1 MAQKAINYFLSKKS
15 KYLINMENDK
25 NKSSSDSLKDKNQN
39 EENEIDKTIETKK
52 PNKLLAF
59 VLRHKMV
66 FTLLL
71 IIAVLLVYHMI
82 RINSIESEFAAKT
95 VTLKKE
101 YTLKIDSMKIA
112 NLQQTIKVFSWA
124 VRSELNRSNL
134 EEVNQFFLTFVRE
147 KDIRMID
154 LINPENG
161 EIILSTDKKNEGQII
176 SDKQIMGVTD
186 LTVLADSM
194 QLKVVVPIMGLNIK
208 NGVLVV
214 EVIK

>member
-1 MAQKAINYFLSKKS
+1 
-15 KYLINMENDK
+15 MENDK
-25 NKSSSDSLKDKNQN
+25 NKSSSDSLKDMDQN

-52 PNKLLAF
+52 PNKFLAF
-59 VLRHKMV
+59 VLIHKMV

-124 VRSELNRSNL
+124 VRSELNRSNF

-147 KDIRMID
+147 KDIRID
-154 LINPENG
+154 
-161 EIILSTDKKNEGQII
+161 
-176 SDKQIMGVTD
+176 
-186 LTVLADSM
+186 
-194 QLKVVVPIMGLNIK
+194 
-208 NGVLVV
+208 
-214 EVIK
+214 

>member
-1 MAQKAINYFLSKKS
+1 
-15 KYLINMENDK
+15 MENDR
-25 NKSSSDSLKDKNQN
+25 NNNSSDSQIDMNQN
-39 EENEIDKTIETKK
+39 EENEKDKTKK
-52 PNKLLAF
+52 PSRLLGF
-59 VLRHKMV
+59 ILKHKMF

-71 IIAVLLVYHMI
+71 IIAVILGYHMI
-82 RINSIESEFAAKT
+82 RINSLESEFEAKT

-124 VRSELNRSNL
+124 VRSELNRNNL

-147 KDIRMID
+147 KGIRMIN

-176 SDKQIMGVTD
+176 SDKQIMNVTD

-194 QLKVVVPIMGLNIK
+194 HI
-208 NGVLVV
+208 
-214 EVIK
+214 

>member
-1 MAQKAINYFLSKKS
+1 
-15 KYLINMENDK
+15 MENDK
-25 NKSSSDSLKDKNQN
+25 NKSSSDSLKDRDQN
-39 EENEIDKTIETKK
+39 EENETDKTKK
-52 PNKLLAF
+52 PNKLVAF
-59 VLRHKMV
+59 VLRHKVV

-112 NLQQTIKVFSWA
+112 NLQQTIRVFSWA

-147 KDIRMID
+147 KYIRMID

>member
-1 MAQKAINYFLSKKS
+1 
-15 KYLINMENDK
+15 METDK

-39 EENEIDKTIETKK
+39 EENNMDITKETKK
-52 PNKLLAF
+52 QNKLLAF
-59 VLRHKMV
+59 ILRHKMV
-66 FTLLL
+66 FALLL

-82 RINSIESEFAAKT
+82 RINSIESDFTAKT

-134 EEVNQFFLTFVRE
+134 EEVNQFFLTFVKE

-176 SDKQIMGVTD
+176 SDKQIMDVTD

>member
-1 MAQKAINYFLSKKS
+1 
-15 KYLINMENDK
+15 
-25 NKSSSDSLKDKNQN
+25 
-39 EENEIDKTIETKK
+39 
-52 PNKLLAF
+52 
-59 VLRHKMV
+59 
-66 FTLLL
+66 
-71 IIAVLLVYHMI
+71 MI
-82 RINSIESEFAAKT
+82 RINSLESEYSVRT
-95 VTLKKE
+95 GTLKKE
-101 YTLKIDSMKIA
+101 YALQIDSMKIA

-124 VRSELNRSNL
+124 VRSELNRSNF

-147 KDIRMID
+147 KDIRMIN

-176 SDKQIMGVTD
+176 SDNQIMGVTD
-186 LTVLADSM
+186 LTVLADSE

>member
-1 MAQKAINYFLSKKS
+1 MKNDKS
-15 KYLINMENDK
+15 KN
-25 NKSSSDSLKDKNQN
+25 SSGSLEEKNQN
-39 EENEIDKTIETKK
+39 EEKELSETAKNKK
-52 PNKLLAF
+52 PGKLLGF
-59 VLRHKMV
+59 ILRHKMV

-71 IIAVLLVYHMI
+71 IIVAILVYHMI
-82 RINSIESEFAAKT
+82 RINSLESEYSVRT
-95 VTLKKE
+95 GTLKKE
-101 YTLKIDSMKIA
+101 YALQIDSMKIA

-124 VRSELNRSNL
+124 VRSELNRSNF

-147 KDIRMID
+147 KDIRMIN

-176 SDKQIMGVTD
+176 SDNQIMGVTD
-186 LTVLADSM
+186 LTVLADSE